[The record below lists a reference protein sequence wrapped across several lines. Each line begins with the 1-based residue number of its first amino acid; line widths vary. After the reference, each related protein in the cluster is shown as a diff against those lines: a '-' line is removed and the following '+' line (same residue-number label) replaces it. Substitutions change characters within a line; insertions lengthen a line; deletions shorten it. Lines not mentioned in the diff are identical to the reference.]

1 MGTEMHD
8 MVTYN
13 AEFVAREGYLPY
25 ATDAR
30 PDKKT
35 LIVTCMDTRLTT
47 LLPAA
52 LGLKNGDVKIVKVAG
67 AMVTSASDAVMRSI
81 IVGLYAF
88 DITNVMVIGHDDCG
102 MAKADNSYLLD
113 KMYGRGIAP
122 EMVEEMKTLGFDVSQ
137 WLRGFCSAED
147 AVRDGVALIK
157 AHPLVATDV
166 RVEGFVMNP
175 ATGALRGV
183 G

>member
-1 MGTEMHD
+1 MGTEIRD
-8 MVTYN
+8 MLDYN

-25 ATDAR
+25 ATNAR

-67 AMVTSASDAVMRSI
+67 AMVGGASDAVMRSI

-102 MAKADNSYLLD
+102 MAKVDNSYLLD
-113 KMYGRGIAP
+113 KMYERGITP
-122 EMVEEMKTLGFDVSQ
+122 EIVEQLKTLDFDVAQ
-137 WLRGFCSAED
+137 WLQGFCSAED
-147 AVRDGVALIK
+147 AVRDSVALIK
-157 AHPLVATDV
+157 AHPLVAADV
-166 RVEGFVMNP
+166 RIEGFVMNP
-175 ATGALRGV
+175 GTGALRGV
-183 G
+183 E